1 MTRDRYLERA
11 LRNVIGP
18 RERVETFA
26 TDLRAH
32 FEAGAERGEGD
43 AQVAARLGP
52 PEEVAASFMEGITL
66 ETAGF
71 FARLFAFV
79 ADAGVLAVLGLPA
92 FAAVALTVNGNPDPG
107 PILIAAFVF
116 LGLAMLGVVILYFPL
131 LEGRYSRTPG
141 KWWMRLR
148 VVGEE
153 HVRITFGQAFLRRL
167 SLYFELL
174 ALDAIFVLFTRKKQR
189 AFDIVARTMVIHEP
203 GGRAGA
209 WRWLGCFA
217 PWAIVAAFAWALVYV
232 GPRIG

>member
-11 LRNVIGP
+11 LRDVIGP
-18 RERVETFA
+18 QEKVESFVA
-26 TDLRAH
+26 DLRTH
-32 FEAGAERGEGD
+32 FEAGAERGESE
-43 AQVAARLGP
+43 AQVASRLGP

-79 ADAGVLAVLGLPA
+79 ADVGVLAVLGLPA
-92 FAAVALTVNGNPDPG
+92 LAALVLAVNANPAPG
-107 PILIAAFVF
+107 PVLIAAFAF
-116 LGLAMLGVVILYFPL
+116 IGLAMLGIVILYFPL

-153 HVRITFGQAFLRRL
+153 HVQITFGQALLRRL

-174 ALDAIFVLFTRKKQR
+174 ALDAIFVVFTRKKQR
-189 AFDIVARTMVIHEP
+189 AFDIVARTLVIHEP
-203 GGRAGA
+203 DGRAGA

-217 PWAIVAAFAWALVYV
+217 PWAIVAAFACMLVYV
-232 GPRIG
+232 GPQIG